1 MDRLRWKLRKERQ
14 SWMCIE
20 DKNVAFIEEV
30 IFLNKQ
36 NISWNEVETYLKR
49 FVEDKYIVEETK
61 DVICIASDFPD
72 EYTESKY
79 TKSLRGSIAKAKAN
93 ASQVI
98 GKMIVVATNKRWV
111 KNKDRK
117 HDKDAKKG
125 WYRYD
130 TYFGMPVQG
139 SGENEARVNIFRA
152 TLVVRI
158 SLNGLFLHGVTSFT
172 YGYFLL

>member
-1 MDRLRWKLRKERQ
+1 MNLEN
-14 SWMCIE
+14 
-20 DKNVAFIEEV
+20 KNVAYIEDI

-36 NISWNEVETYLKR
+36 NIPWNEVEEYLKKY
-49 FVEDKYIVEETK
+49 VEDSYMVEETK

-72 EYTESKY
+72 EYAESKY

-98 GKMIVVATNKRWV
+98 GKMIVVATNRRWV
-111 KNKDRK
+111 MNKDEK
-117 HDKDAKKG
+117 HKKDAEKG

-130 TYFGMPVQG
+130 TYFGLPVQG
-139 SGENEARVNIFRA
+139 SEEKESRVNIFRA

-158 SLNGLFLHGVTSFT
+158 SLKGLFLYDVVNIKKEASKP
-172 YGYFLL
+172 LES